1 MSKLWERV
9 KMAFSEFTSN
19 KDMTVQAEQIEEG
32 RNIITTNGPVYAEE
46 GEWEVRSPDGN
57 VQKYSDEA
65 FQKEFMG
72 GGGEEPTAQKS
83 LYEDDSA
90 ESSTKESSTEDT
102 TGVDSGQD
110 SSDTPTKDSDRD
122 SPKEGDGSES
132 DTSAESGTTDTE
144 KDTSK
149 SKSTDP
155 LL

>member
-1 MSKLWERV
+1 MGKLWERV

-19 KDMTVQAEQIEEG
+19 KDMTVQAEQIEEP
-32 RNIITTNGPVYAEE
+32 RNIITTNGPVYAGE

-65 FQKEFMG
+65 FQEEFMG
-72 GGGEEPTAQKS
+72 GAGEQTT
-83 LYEDDSA
+83 LYEGDSS
-90 ESSTKESSTEDT
+90 ESSTKESGSEDT
-102 TGVDSGQD
+102 TGDDSGQD

-122 SPKEGDGSES
+122 SPEGDGSET